1 MKVKYDREVDILYIR
16 LTDNVIGEIDET
28 HAGTIIDYGV
38 DGAVVG
44 IEVLNASRRMAKPK
58 SVELGFA

>member
-16 LTDNVIGEIDET
+16 LTDNVIDESDET
-28 HAGTIIDYGV
+28 HAGTIIDYDA

-44 IEVLNASRRMAKPK
+44 IEVLNASRRMANPK
-58 SVELGFA
+58 SVELEIA